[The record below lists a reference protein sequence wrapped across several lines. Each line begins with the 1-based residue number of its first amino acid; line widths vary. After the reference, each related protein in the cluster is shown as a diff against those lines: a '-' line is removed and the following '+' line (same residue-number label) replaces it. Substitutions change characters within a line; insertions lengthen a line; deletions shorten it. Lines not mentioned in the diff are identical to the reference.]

1 MKTKMKK
8 TIKRIYNSNLFNE
21 FFESE
26 KSTGLI
32 LIACTIFSLFMANTI
47 FGTQYLHLAYEVGRR
62 KSRVL
67 D

>member
-8 TIKRIYNSNLFNE
+8 KIKRIYNSNLFNE

-32 LIACTIFSLFMANTI
+32 YSVHHIFFVYGKHNLWDAIPSHHMKL
-47 FGTQYLHLAYEVGRR
+47 GEKV
-62 KSRVL
+62 
-67 D
+67 

>member
-1 MKTKMKK
+1 MRKNEK

-47 FGTQYLHLAYEVGRR
+47 FAIPSHLAYEVGRR

>member
-8 TIKRIYNSNLFNE
+8 NNKRIYNSNLFNE

-32 LIACTIFSLFMANTI
+32 LMCTIFSLFMANTI
-47 FGTQYLHLAYEVGRR
+47 FGAQYITPGI
-62 KSRVL
+62 
-67 D
+67 